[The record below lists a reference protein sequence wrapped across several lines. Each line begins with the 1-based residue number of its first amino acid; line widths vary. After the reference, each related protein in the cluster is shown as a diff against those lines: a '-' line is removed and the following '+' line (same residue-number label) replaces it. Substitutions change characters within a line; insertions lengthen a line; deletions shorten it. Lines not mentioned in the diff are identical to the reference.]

1 MKAGAVVCFHG
12 LMPHYSAPNRSAV
25 SRLAYTLHLS
35 DERSRWSADN
45 WLRTGALSLLP
56 AA

>member
-1 MKAGAVVCFHG
+1 
-12 LMPHYSAPNRSAV
+12 MPHYSAPNRRAV

-35 DERSRWSADN
+35 DVRSRWSADN
-45 WLRTGALSLLP
+45 WLRTEVESLLP

>member
-1 MKAGAVVCFHG
+1 
-12 LMPHYSAPNRSAV
+12 MPHYSAPNRSAV

-35 DERSRWSADN
+35 DERSRWSVDN